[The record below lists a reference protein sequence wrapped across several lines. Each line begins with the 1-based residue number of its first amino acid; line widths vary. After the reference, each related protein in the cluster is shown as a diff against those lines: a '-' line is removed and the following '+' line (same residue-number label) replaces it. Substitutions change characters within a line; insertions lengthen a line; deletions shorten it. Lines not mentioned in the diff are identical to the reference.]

1 MNMNNYAHPEFLVDT
16 QWVADNLQKSNL
28 QKNNLQKNSLQENSL
43 QENSDRLIEVD
54 IDGTNYN
61 KGHLP
66 GAIFWNI
73 LQVTLKPDFGVNF
86 DEKSVENLLSQSGI
100 TKDTTIILYSA
111 NSAVAAFVFWYLQGF
126 GHKNIKIL
134 NGGSKKW
141 LAEGHQLV
149 TDIPTIA
156 QTEYQVNEFNQN
168 QRADFDTVFAAM
180 KNNKSVL
187 IDVRTPQEFCGEF
200 FAMKQPPEGN
210 QRGGHIPGAIYLPFE
225 SALQEDDDTFKE
237 LSELKALYESKGI
250 TPEKEI
256 ITYCAVGIRASH
268 TWFVLKYL
276 LGYQNVRN
284 YDASWNEW
292 GHKSDTRKKS
302 GRLVAPRF

>member
-16 QWVADNLQKSNL
+16 QWVADNLQENNL
-28 QKNNLQKNSLQENSL
+28 QENNLQK
-43 QENSDRLIEVD
+43 NSDRLIEVD

-61 KGHLP
+61 NGHLP

-86 DEKSVENLLSQSGI
+86 EKKSVESLLSQSGI

-111 NSAVAAFVFWYLQGF
+111 NSAVAGFVFWYLQGF

-134 NGGSKKW
+134 NGGRKKW
-141 LAEGHQLV
+141 LAQGRQLV
-149 TDIPTIA
+149 TNIPAIA
-156 QTEYQVNEFNQN
+156 QTEYQVNKFNQN
-168 QRADFDTVFAAM
+168 QRADFDAVFTAM
-180 KNNKSVL
+180 NNQKSVL
-187 IDVRTPQEFCGEF
+187 IDVRTPEEYCGEL
-200 FAMKQPPEGN
+200 FAMKPPEGN

-256 ITYCAVGIRASH
+256 ITYCAAGIRASH

-292 GHKSDTRKKS
+292 GHKSDTPVEK
-302 GRLVAPRF
+302 